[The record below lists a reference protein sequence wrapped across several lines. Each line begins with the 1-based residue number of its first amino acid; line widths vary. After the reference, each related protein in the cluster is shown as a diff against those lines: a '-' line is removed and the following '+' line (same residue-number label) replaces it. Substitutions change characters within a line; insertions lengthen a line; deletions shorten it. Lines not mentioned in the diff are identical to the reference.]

1 MFSPGQILNNRAYSA
16 IYKWKDNC
24 FRHGACPAYCGWC
37 RGQVLMNNEF
47 ALSAQAIQEKIYV
60 IRGSKVML
68 SHDLAK
74 LYDVNRES

>member
-1 MFSPGQILNNRAYSA
+1 
-16 IYKWKDNC
+16 
-24 FRHGACPAYCGWC
+24 
-37 RGQVLMNNEF
+37 MNNEF